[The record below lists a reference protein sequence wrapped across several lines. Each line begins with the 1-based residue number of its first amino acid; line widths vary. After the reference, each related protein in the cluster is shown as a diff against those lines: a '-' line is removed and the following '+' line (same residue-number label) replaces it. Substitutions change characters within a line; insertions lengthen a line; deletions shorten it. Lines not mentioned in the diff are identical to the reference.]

1 MFAHGAQIES
11 ASDLWRQRVSHR
23 RFGLLP
29 TARAEPTTWALGSK
43 TDGPYNDQPK
53 LAPKWSLVGRC

>member
-53 LAPKWSLVGRC
+53 LAPK